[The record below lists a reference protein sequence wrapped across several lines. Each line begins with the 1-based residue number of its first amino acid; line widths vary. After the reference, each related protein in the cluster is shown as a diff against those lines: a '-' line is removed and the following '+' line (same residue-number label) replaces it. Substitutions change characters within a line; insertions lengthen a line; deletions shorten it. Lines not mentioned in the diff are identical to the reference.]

1 MDVFKEAFDELA
13 IKAKE
18 RLGGDLVSLI
28 QYGSTAR
35 GKAVIGESDAD
46 VFAVV
51 RNKKAK
57 EELFDISFEIGL
69 ASGILFSVIVRTIEE
84 LTLMREMDSIYL
96 REVAKTGKVLYGKAV
111 G

>member
-13 IKAKE
+13 LKAKK
-18 RLGGDLVSLI
+18 RLGKDLISLI

-35 GKAVIGESDAD
+35 GEAVVGESDAD

-51 RNKKAK
+51 KNKKAK
-57 EELFDISFEIGL
+57 EELFDVSFEIGL
-69 ASGILFSVIVRTIEE
+69 ARGVLFSVVIRTIEE
-84 LTLMREMDSIYL
+84 LNSMRRMDSIYL
-96 REVAKTGKVLYGKAV
+96 REIATTGKVLYGKAV